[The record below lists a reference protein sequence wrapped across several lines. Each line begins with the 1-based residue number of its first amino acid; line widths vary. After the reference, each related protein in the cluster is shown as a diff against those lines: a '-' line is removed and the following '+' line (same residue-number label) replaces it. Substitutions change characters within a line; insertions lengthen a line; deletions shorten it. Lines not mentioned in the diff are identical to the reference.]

1 VNSLFDSL
9 DGISIDTA
17 EFSPCGVYRYTLTRN
32 WSEGPCIGWLL
43 FNPSVAT
50 AELNDHTIRKTI
62 GFSKRW
68 GFGRLIILN
77 LYAVRNTDPRAV
89 TRMGVSAIGPM
100 NDYWILKSI
109 GQASEL
115 VCAWGCA
122 QHAPEIDSRIDYLL
136 TSIRDKFPDAPMRC
150 LGYRKDGHPRHP
162 LMIGYDTERVEFE
175 ARK

>member
-1 VNSLFDSL
+1 MNGPFDRI
-9 DGISIDTA
+9 DGIVEDKA
-17 EFSPCGVYRYTLTRN
+17 EFSPCDVYRYTLTRN
-32 WSEGPCIGWLL
+32 WADGQCIAWLL
-43 FNPSVAT
+43 FNPSTAT
-50 AELNDHTIRKTI
+50 AELNDPTIRKAI

-89 TRMGVSAIGPM
+89 TRMGASAVGPM
-100 NDYWILKSI
+100 NDYWILKSL
-109 GQASEL
+109 GEAREL

-122 QHAPEIDSRIDYLL
+122 QHAPEIDIRIAEVMKL
-136 TSIRDKFPDAPMRC
+136 IEERMPEVPMSC

-162 LMIGYDTERVEFE
+162 LMIGYDTKRIEFE